1 MRPPGRQQIKGQK
14 RTMGKTE
21 VFRKD
26 QSGGA
31 CLAAFHA
38 YGHIGDFPLV
48 KRTTFG
54 RFSAHGGADLQV
66 PVPGV
71 SGLHGEF
78 GCAEGHWFYRDRGST
93 NGTRVNGQM
102 LTGVCELHD
111 GDILT
116 VVPGGGNERVD
127 LMRVDLRGEMN
138 PGGGD
143 ERVDL
148 RGEMSPGD
156 GDERVDLRG
165 EMSPGDGNERIDLR
179 GQIEEPMFAG
189 IFMRL
194 REGEELLWRRIP
206 IGLGMEPIRIGRM
219 QSGLT
224 PDDPAISGR
233 HAVFRYAEEGLSVLD
248 EGSKN
253 GVFVNG
259 ERCDARRLRMLDVV
273 RLGRSFFVVTDGV
286 LWEGE
291 LRAKAVR
298 ADTVPGAAIVAAP
311 GADVIETIGTV
322 SAATANSIPR
332 KDFPAGNRLV
342 IDIDERSVRKNFKK
356 RVLLSGIHLAIEP
369 GDMVLILGGSG
380 AGKSTFFRSVM
391 GYDRAEGTI
400 RYGDKDVYDD
410 YETMKREIG
419 YVPQQDLVRMSDTVE
434 DTLMAAAKLRMPG
447 DSTAAEQKARVEW
460 LMDILGLTDER
471 SNLIGAVS
479 GGQKKRVSIGIEL
492 AADPAL
498 FFLDEPDS
506 GLDGVMA
513 RGLMEKLRVIADL
526 GKIVLVITH
535 SPDRAADLFTKVVVL
550 GKTQDGVGHMIYYG
564 TPGEALAFFETDK
577 LENIVHRINR
587 SSEGGEGLADEFYN
601 RFTAAQTT

>member
-194 REGEELLWRRIP
+194 RE
-206 IGLGMEPIRIGRM
+206 
-219 QSGLT
+219 
-224 PDDPAISGR
+224 
-233 HAVFRYAEEGLSVLD
+233 D
-248 EGSKN
+248 E
-253 GVFVNG
+253 
-259 ERCDARRLRMLDVV
+259 
-273 RLGRSFFVVTDGV
+273 
-286 LWEGE
+286 
-291 LRAKAVR
+291 
-298 ADTVPGAAIVAAP
+298 
-311 GADVIETIGTV
+311 
-322 SAATANSIPR
+322 
-332 KDFPAGNRLV
+332 
-342 IDIDERSVRKNFKK
+342 
-356 RVLLSGIHLAIEP
+356 
-369 GDMVLILGGSG
+369 
-380 AGKSTFFRSVM
+380 
-391 GYDRAEGTI
+391 
-400 RYGDKDVYDD
+400 
-410 YETMKREIG
+410 
-419 YVPQQDLVRMSDTVE
+419 
-434 DTLMAAAKLRMPG
+434 
-447 DSTAAEQKARVEW
+447 
-460 LMDILGLTDER
+460 
-471 SNLIGAVS
+471 
-479 GGQKKRVSIGIEL
+479 
-492 AADPAL
+492 
-498 FFLDEPDS
+498 
-506 GLDGVMA
+506 
-513 RGLMEKLRVIADL
+513 
-526 GKIVLVITH
+526 
-535 SPDRAADLFTKVVVL
+535 
-550 GKTQDGVGHMIYYG
+550 
-564 TPGEALAFFETDK
+564 
-577 LENIVHRINR
+577 
-587 SSEGGEGLADEFYN
+587 
-601 RFTAAQTT
+601 

>member
-156 GDERVDLRG
+156 GNERV
-165 EMSPGDGNERIDLR
+165 DLR

-189 IFMRL
+189 IFVRL
-194 REGEELLWRRIP
+194 REGEELLWRRIL
-206 IGLGMEPIRIGRM
+206 IGHGMEPIRIGRM

-233 HAVFRYAEEGLSVLD
+233 HAVFMYAEEGLSVLD

-447 DSTAAEQKARVEW
+447 DSTASEQKARVEW

-564 TPGEALAFFETDK
+564 TPGDALEFFETDK

>member
-26 QSGGA
+26 QSGEA

-127 LMRVDLRGEMN
+127 LM
-138 PGGGD
+138 
-143 ERVDL
+143 
-148 RGEMSPGD
+148 
-156 GDERVDLRG
+156 RVDLRG

-380 AGKSTFFRSVM
+380 AGKTRS
-391 GYDRAEGTI
+391 E
-400 RYGDKDVYDD
+400 
-410 YETMKREIG
+410 EKR
-419 YVPQQDLVRMSDTVE
+419 R
-434 DTLMAAAKLRMPG
+434 
-447 DSTAAEQKARVEW
+447 
-460 LMDILGLTDER
+460 
-471 SNLIGAVS
+471 
-479 GGQKKRVSIGIEL
+479 GGG
-492 AADPAL
+492 
-498 FFLDEPDS
+498 
-506 GLDGVMA
+506 
-513 RGLMEKLRVIADL
+513 
-526 GKIVLVITH
+526 
-535 SPDRAADLFTKVVVL
+535 
-550 GKTQDGVGHMIYYG
+550 
-564 TPGEALAFFETDK
+564 
-577 LENIVHRINR
+577 
-587 SSEGGEGLADEFYN
+587 
-601 RFTAAQTT
+601 